1 MENEKDIN
9 YEELKKKIKEQMEF
23 YFSDS
28 NFPRDKFL
36 RAEAAKDQ
44 EGFVQL
50 EKIASFKRMKNL
62 SEDLELIATSIGDS
76 ELVKVQKTKEGKF
89 LIKRIT
95 PMPEEDTLIK
105 RSVYV
110 KGITLPEHS
119 TIEAITNLF
128 SPYTKVLSVRL
139 RKNKAR
145 EFKGSCF
152 VELANEADIKKLIT
166 DAADLIK
173 KYDLKIKP
181 REEYQAEKKEQIK
194 KKKTTKKGS

>member
-1 MENEKDIN
+1 
-9 YEELKKKIKEQMEF
+9 
-23 YFSDS
+23 
-28 NFPRDKFL
+28 
-36 RAEAAKDQ
+36 
-44 EGFVQL
+44 
-50 EKIASFKRMKNL
+50 
-62 SEDLELIATSIGDS
+62 
-76 ELVKVQKTKEGKF
+76 
-89 LIKRIT
+89 
-95 PMPEEDTLIK
+95 MPEEDTLIK

-194 KKKTTKKGS
+194 KKYNKKRKLKENKLIQKKKNLQRKKQRQMLKLM